1 MSFSG
6 FDNEDF
12 AIFSIEGLDHRMKAL
27 QERLQPKFAELGE
40 ELAADLSAKLGN
52 EMFLHIA
59 KHARRTVNPPD
70 NTWLAIAD
78 SKRGYKKH
86 PHFQIGLWDDRVFIW
101 LALIYELDGKQRIA
115 SSYLKHF
122 SELKT
127 LPSDYVFSLDH
138 MTKPVIDLPDIT
150 EKNLE
155 RFRDVKKCEFL
166 LGKNIAKENAILL
179 DGDQFIKEAKKVI
192 HSLLPFY
199 QLAMQSRY
207 S

>member
-78 SKRGYKKH
+78 SKRGYKKT
-86 PHFQIGLWDDRVFIW
+86 P
-101 LALIYELDGKQRIA
+101 A
-115 SSYLKHF
+115 F
-122 SELKT
+122 SNRT
-127 LPSDYVFSLDH
+127 
-138 MTKPVIDLPDIT
+138 M
-150 EKNLE
+150 
-155 RFRDVKKCEFL
+155 
-166 LGKNIAKENAILL
+166 G
-179 DGDQFIKEAKKVI
+179 
-192 HSLLPFY
+192 
-199 QLAMQSRY
+199 
-207 S
+207 